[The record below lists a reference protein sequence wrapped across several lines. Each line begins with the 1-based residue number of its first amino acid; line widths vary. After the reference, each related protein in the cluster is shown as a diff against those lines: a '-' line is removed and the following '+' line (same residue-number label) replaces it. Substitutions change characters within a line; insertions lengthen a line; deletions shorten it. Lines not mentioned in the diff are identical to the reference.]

1 MKHLNTK
8 DNEAYAVL
16 KNMRVSPSKANIVL
30 EMIRDKKASEALNIL
45 KFSPRSIAKD
55 IGKVLNSAIS
65 NAENNHQLDI
75 DILKVSEAYCGKG
88 MVMKRWRPRAK
99 GRPGRINKFFT
110 NVTIKVAEVQ
120 EKVAE
125 VQEEGNLKEK

>member
-8 DNEAYAVL
+8 DNEAYAIL

-30 EMIRDKKASEALNIL
+30 EMIRGKKASEALNIL

-99 GRPGRINKFFT
+99 GRAGRINKFFT

-120 EKVAE
+120 E
-125 VQEEGNLKEK
+125 EGKLKEK

>member
-8 DNEAYAVL
+8 DNEAYAIL
-16 KNMRVSPSKANIVL
+16 KNLRVSPSKANIVL
-30 EMIRDKKASEALNIL
+30 EMIRGKKASEAINIL
-45 KFSPRSIAKD
+45 KFSPKGIAKD
-55 IGKVLNSAIS
+55 ISKILSSAIS

-99 GRPGRINKFFT
+99 GRAGRINKFFT

-120 EKVAE
+120 DNQK
-125 VQEEGNLKEK
+125 KEDKE

>member
-8 DNEAYAVL
+8 DNEAYAIL

-30 EMIRDKKASEALNIL
+30 EMIRGKKASEALNIL

-99 GRPGRINKFFT
+99 GRAGRINKFFT
-110 NVTIKVAEVQ
+110 HVTIKVAEVQ
-120 EKVAE
+120 E
-125 VQEEGNLKEK
+125 EGKFKEK

>member
-30 EMIRDKKASEALNIL
+30 EMIRGKKASEALNIL
-45 KFSPRSIAKD
+45 KFSQRAIAKD
-55 IGKVLNSAIS
+55 ISKVLHSAIS

-99 GRPGRINKFFT
+99 GRAGRINKFFT
-110 NVTIKVAEVQ
+110 HVTIRVTEVQ
-120 EKVAE
+120 K
-125 VQEEGNLKEK
+125 EGKLKEK

>member
-30 EMIRDKKASEALNIL
+30 EMIRGKKASEALNIL

-110 NVTIKVAEVQ
+110 NVTIKVAEAQ

>member
-30 EMIRDKKASEALNIL
+30 EMIRGKKASEALNIL

-75 DILKVSEAYCGKG
+75 DILKVKDILYKTSNN
-88 MVMKRWRPRAK
+88 P
-99 GRPGRINKFFT
+99 
-110 NVTIKVAEVQ
+110 
-120 EKVAE
+120 
-125 VQEEGNLKEK
+125 L

>member
-30 EMIRDKKASEALNIL
+30 EMIRGKKASEALNIL

>member
-8 DNEAYAVL
+8 DNEAYAIL

-30 EMIRDKKASEALNIL
+30 EMIRGKKASEALNIL
-45 KFSPRSIAKD
+45 KFSPRTIAKD
-55 IGKVLNSAIS
+55 ISKVLNSAIS

-99 GRPGRINKFFT
+99 GRAGRINKFFT
-110 NVTIKVAEVQ
+110 NVTIKVVEA
-120 EKVAE
+120 
-125 VQEEGNLKEK
+125 QEEGKLKE

>member
-8 DNEAYAVL
+8 DNEAYAIL

-30 EMIRDKKASEALNIL
+30 EMIRGKKASEALNIL
-45 KFSPRSIAKD
+45 KFSPRAIAKD
-55 IGKVLNSAIS
+55 IGKILNSAIS

-110 NVTIKVAEVQ
+110 NVTIKVAEV
-120 EKVAE
+120 E
-125 VQEEGNLKEK
+125 EEGKLKEK

>member
-30 EMIRDKKASEALNIL
+30 EMIRGRKASEALNIL
-45 KFSPRSIAKD
+45 KFSQRAIAKD
-55 IGKVLNSAIS
+55 ISKVLHSAIS

-99 GRPGRINKFFT
+99 GRAGRINKFFT
-110 NVTIKVAEVQ
+110 HVTIRVTEVQ
-120 EKVAE
+120 K
-125 VQEEGNLKEK
+125 EGKLKEK

>member
-8 DNEAYAVL
+8 DNEAYAIL

-30 EMIRDKKASEALNIL
+30 EMIRGKKASEALNIL
-45 KFSPRSIAKD
+45 KFSPRTIAKD
-55 IGKVLNSAIS
+55 ISKVLNSAIS

-120 EKVAE
+120 E
-125 VQEEGNLKEK
+125 EGKSKEK

>member
-30 EMIRDKKASEALNIL
+30 EMIRGKKASEALNIL

-120 EKVAE
+120 E
-125 VQEEGNLKEK
+125 EGNLKEK

>member
-1 MKHLNTK
+1 MNTK

-30 EMIRDKKASEALNIL
+30 EMIRGRKASEALNIL
-45 KFSPRSIAKD
+45 KFSQRAIAKD
-55 IGKVLNSAIS
+55 ISKVLHSAIS

-75 DILKVSEAYCGKG
+75 DILKVSDAYCGKG

-99 GRPGRINKFFT
+99 GRAGRINKFFT
-110 NVTIKVAEVQ
+110 HVTIRVAEVQ
-120 EKVAE
+120 KAGES
-125 VQEEGNLKEK
+125 KEK